1 MRHLVEYI
9 WIDGTKPTPQLRSK
23 TRVVEGHDSDALWG
37 FDGSSTNQAPG
48 EDSDCVLR
56 PIRMIQDP
64 FRPPGSL
71 LALCEVLDARMR
83 PHTTNKRHITRE
95 HAVSFGHHDCWFGL
109 EQEYTL
115 MKEGR
120 PLGFPRIGY
129 PAPQG
134 QYYCSVGSANS
145 FGREIVEEHLHLC
158 MKSGLKIS
166 GVNAEV
172 MPGQWEFQIGPL
184 GPLEVGDQLW
194 LARYILERVAEKH
207 GVTVSWDPK
216 PIKGDWNGAGC
227 HSNFSTKQMRE
238 VQGVYLIAPIA
249 LQDAFTANPAEI
261 QEVYGHDI
269 KSRLTGDHETC
280 SYKEFRWG
288 VSDRG
293 ASIRIPWQVNVD
305 QVGYIEDRRPN
316 ANCDPYRVTSYLMEK
331 VCPVIQ
337 SLNEPT
343 QLKMDFGEFGIS
355 AGKV

>member
-37 FDGSSTNQAPG
+37 FDGSSTNQASG

-83 PHTTNKRHITRE
+83 PHSTNKRHITHA
-95 HAVSFGHHDCWFGL
+95 HAVSFEHHDCWFGL

-115 MKEGR
+115 MKDGK
-120 PLGFPRIGY
+120 PLGFPRYGY

-134 QYYCSVGSANS
+134 QYYCSVGSANA
-145 FGREIVEEHLHLC
+145 FGREIVEEHLRLC

-184 GPLEVGDQLW
+184 GPLEVSDQLW

-216 PIKGDWNGAGC
+216 PVKGDWNGAGC

-261 QEVYGHDI
+261 QEVYGHDVE
-269 KSRLTGDHETC
+269 SRLTGDHETC